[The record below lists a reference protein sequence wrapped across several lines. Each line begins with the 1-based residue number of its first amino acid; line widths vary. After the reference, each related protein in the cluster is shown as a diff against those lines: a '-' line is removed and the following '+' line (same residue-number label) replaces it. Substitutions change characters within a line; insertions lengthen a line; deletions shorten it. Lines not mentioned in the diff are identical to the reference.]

1 MTNNK
6 TKNVLLGILGEEAQN
21 LKIKPKNGTKEKP
34 IEVYGSTT
42 SVKSIAISD
51 IKNSYIWKLRDDL
64 IDWKNS
70 DFTIYFIQ
78 QFRKSIDEEWS
89 GNRVSMILYFGR
101 IIDKVSEVL
110 GFCDNIVLKDYIDF
124 FLKEW
129 GMYYWKKKGNF
140 TLWYLRDDRPLKDF
154 VGKYDYNDSFNKYIA
169 SKSPHKKNESKKEI
183 SKKEI
188 EQCYLAG
195 GENLILEYG
204 LLIPL
209 NWLVKYKNY
218 SIEQSNSYI
227 IGAFGFLYLNNSWD
241 KVISKTEFFNPY
253 PESFTIRDCDIV
265 FKKFDV
271 NISLKLTFSK
281 EEWFN
286 LKEKKD

>member
-1 MTNNK
+1 MTKNK
-6 TKNVLLGILGEEAQN
+6 TKNVLLGIIGKESQN
-21 LKIKPKNGTKEKP
+21 LKAEPKNEEKP
-34 IEVYGSTT
+34 VEIYGSTT
-42 SVKSIAISD
+42 SVKNIAISD
-51 IKNSYIWKLRDDL
+51 IKDIHGWKIREDL
-64 IDWKNS
+64 FDWKNS

-78 QFRKSIDEEWS
+78 QFKKIINEEWT
-89 GNRVSMILYFGR
+89 GDRVAMILYFGR
-101 IIDKVSEVL
+101 IIDKISEVL

-129 GMYYWKKKGNF
+129 AMYYWKKKGNF

-169 SKSPHKKNESKKEI
+169 SKSPSEKNESKKEI
-183 SKKEI
+183 SKNGI

-209 NWLVKYKNY
+209 NWLVIYKNY
-218 SIEQSNSYI
+218 SIEQSNLYVV
-227 IGAFGFLYLNNSWD
+227 GAFDFLYSNNNWS
-241 KVISKTEFFNPY
+241 KVFSTTEFFNPY
-253 PESFTIRDCDIV
+253 PESFTIRDCDII

-271 NISLKLTFSK
+271 PHVVNLLK
-281 EEWFN
+281 
-286 LKEKKD
+286 